1 MGHRTP
7 LELIQL
13 YWDRV
18 YNDLDVELIREICA
32 DPIVRHDPESVTTL
46 SHDEQ
51 IERVLRN
58 RELRPFFTHH
68 VLHADD
74 RFVTSVWNMTSRDGR
89 KLALCGIEVF
99 RAENGRLTDC
109 WNSTY
114 MKGHWAEAGDEFDA
128 SKLAPPALIDSADRI
143 DADWLQRA
151 FAAGG
156 AVKAQRIAGIGAITP
171 IGHGTSS
178 TAVRVEAGY
187 NVGRITAPTSV
198 ICKLGRLPMNVG
210 LAASPFVREAKAYAF
225 FGPAPAFRIPRV
237 YFAAS
242 DETGLSNLVLE
253 DLSASAVPGD
263 QIAGCSIEEG
273 AAVVRELA
281 VLHRTYWR
289 SSELDGLDWLSDP
302 RALAPVYLAGA
313 RALREWLGDR
323 ISAEAFPIIDGF
335 GRLVERWLAAPP
347 AHRTLVHGDPR
358 VDNVL
363 FERSADGKP
372 RACLIDW
379 QLVTSGDP
387 QYDVAYFLSGSLQ
400 PEDRRACER
409 ELVAA
414 HARTIAEVDPGY
426 TVDAALASY
435 RFHIVSGL
443 WLTGVAAA
451 FIARSEHNAA
461 LLTALAERNTAAI
474 RDWDGL
480 AAIEARG
487 RS

>member
-1 MGHRTP
+1 MGQRTP
-7 LELIQL
+7 LELIQI

-18 YNDLDVELIREICA
+18 YNDLEAELIREICA
-32 DPIVRHDPESVTTL
+32 DPIVRHDAGSTTTL

-58 RELRPFFTHH
+58 APMRPFFTHH
-68 VLHADD
+68 VLHADE
-74 RFVTSVWNMTSRDGR
+74 RFVTSVWNMVSRDSR
-89 KLALCGIEVF
+89 NLELCGIEVF

-109 WNSTY
+109 WNSSY
-114 MKGHWAEAGDEFDA
+114 MKGHWGETGEEFDA
-128 SKLAPPALIDSADRI
+128 SSLAPPALIESADQI

-156 AVKAQRIAGIGAITP
+156 AVPAQRIAGIGNVTP

-178 TAVRVEAGY
+178 TAVRVSVGY
-187 NVGRITAPTSV
+187 NVGRITAPTSA
-198 ICKLGRLPMNVG
+198 ICKLGRLPQSVDP
-210 LAASPFVREAKAYAF
+210 AASPFVREAKAYAF
-225 FGPAPAFRIPRV
+225 FGPAPAFRIPTA

-242 DETGLSNLVLE
+242 DETGLANLVLE
-253 DLSASAVPGD
+253 DLSATAVPGD
-263 QIAGCSIEEG
+263 QIAGCSIEAG

-281 VLHRTYWR
+281 LLHRTYR
-289 SSELDGLDWLSDP
+289 ASPELDRLDWLSDP
-302 RALAPVYLAGA
+302 RRMAPVYLAGA
-313 RALREWLGDR
+313 RALREWLSDR
-323 ISAEAFPIIDGF
+323 ISAAAFPIIDGF
-335 GRLVERWLAAPP
+335 GRLVERWLAARP

-363 FERSADGKP
+363 FERSPGGAT

-379 QLVTSGDP
+379 QLVMSGDP
-387 QYDVAYFLSGSLQ
+387 QYDVAYFLSGSLC

-409 ELVAA
+409 DLVAE
-414 HARTIAEVDPGY
+414 HARAIAEVDPAY

-435 RFHIVSGL
+435 RFQIVSGL

-451 FIARSEHNAA
+451 FIPRTAHNAA
-461 LLTALAERNTAAI
+461 LLTALAERNTAAV

-480 AAIEARG
+480 AAIEARLG
-487 RS
+487 S

>member
-1 MGHRTP
+1 MGHRSP
-7 LELIQL
+7 LELIQM

-18 YNDLDVELIREICA
+18 YNDLEVELIREICA
-32 DPIVRHDPESVTTL
+32 DPIVRHDPGSVTTL

-51 IERVLRN
+51 IERVRRN
-58 RELRPFFTHH
+58 APMRPYFTHH

-74 RFVTSVWNMTSRDGR
+74 RFVTSVWNMVSRDG
-89 KLALCGIEVF
+89 KDLALCGIEVF
-99 RAENGRLTDC
+99 RAEQGRLTDC

-114 MKGHWAEAGDEFDA
+114 RKGHWGEAGEEFDA
-128 SKLAPPALIDSADRI
+128 ASLAPPSLIESADQI

-156 AVKAQRIAGIGAITP
+156 AVRAQRIAGLGAVAP

-178 TAVRVEAGY
+178 TTVRVEVGY
-187 NVGRITAPTSV
+187 NVGHITAPTSA
-198 ICKLGRLPMNVG
+198 ICKLGRLPIDVG

-225 FGPAPAFRIPRV
+225 FGPAPAFRIPRA

-253 DLSASAVPGD
+253 DLSTSAVPGD
-263 QIAGCSIEEG
+263 QIAGCSTSEA

-281 VLHRTYWR
+281 LLHRSYWE
-289 SSELDGLDWLSDP
+289 SPELDRLDWLSDP
-302 RALAPVYLAGA
+302 KAMAPVYLAGA
-313 RALREWLGDR
+313 RVLREWLGER

-335 GRLVERWLAAPP
+335 GRLLPRWLAAPP

-363 FERSADGKP
+363 FERSPGGAT

-387 QYDVAYFLSGSLQ
+387 QYDVAYFLSGSLS

-409 ELVAA
+409 DLLAE
-414 HARTIAEVDPGY
+414 HARAIAEVDPRY
-426 TVDAALASY
+426 SFDAALASY
-435 RFHIVSGL
+435 RFHITSGL

-451 FIARSEHNAA
+451 VIARTDHNAD
-461 LLTALAERNTAAI
+461 LLTALTERNTAAI

-480 AAIEARG
+480 AAIEAST

>member
-7 LELIQL
+7 LELIQI

-18 YNDLDVELIREICA
+18 YNDLEVEWIREICA
-32 DPIVRHDPESVTTL
+32 DPMVRHDPESVTTL

-58 RELRPFFTHH
+58 REMRPYFTHH

-74 RFVTSVWNMTSRDGR
+74 RFVTSVWNMVSRDG
-89 KLALCGIEVF
+89 KELALCGIEVF

-114 MKGHWAEAGDEFDA
+114 MKGHWAEAGEEFDA
-128 SKLAPPALIDSADRI
+128 ASLAPPPLVEWADQI
-143 DADWLQRA
+143 DAEWLQRA

-156 AVKAQRIAGIGAITP
+156 AVKAQRIAGIGAVTP

-178 TAVRVEAGY
+178 TAVRVECGY
-187 NVGRITAPTSV
+187 NVGRITAPTSA
-198 ICKLGRLPMNVG
+198 ICKLGRLPISVG
-210 LAASPFVREAKAYAF
+210 LAASPFVREARAYAF
-225 FGPAPAFRIPRV
+225 FGSRPPFRIPTV

-242 DETGLSNLVLE
+242 DETGLANLVLE
-253 DLSASAVPGD
+253 DLSRSAVPGD
-263 QIAGCSIEEG
+263 QIAGCGVEEG

-281 VLHRTYWR
+281 RLHRTYWK
-289 SSELDGLDWLSDP
+289 SPELDRLDWLSDP
-302 RALAPVYLAGA
+302 KALAPVYLAGA

-323 ISAEAFPIIDGF
+323 ISAGAFPIIDGF
-335 GRLVERWLAAPP
+335 GRLVERWLAAPS

-363 FERSADGKP
+363 FEREADGGI

-387 QYDVAYFLSGSLQ
+387 QYDVAYFLSGSVSPQ
-400 PEDRRACER
+400 DRRACER
-409 ELVAA
+409 DLVAE

-426 TVDAALASY
+426 TVDAALESY

-451 FIARSEHNAA
+451 FIQRTDHNAR

-480 AAIEARG
+480 TAIEEMA
-487 RS
+487 